1 MEQPTKTDTKL
12 SIKESKRK
20 GKKGKS
26 GRLQDNTEV
35 KINKNTNDLK
45 EEICQEEYSDG
56 SDNLKKS
63 EDKTTISDQFSDQLG
78 FNSEENLNPKDDDFH
93 EADQMGSTDIHL
105 FEKCDDDKIEICN
118 QLLDNV
124 RLDDDQNSKEYCSQN
139 DLTKE
144 KTIHVDK
151 KYSYKDDICDELS
164 TSSTDETVILDEVL
178 DSNEQTSPDSHSS
191 QQKDTKAENTKP
203 SGNTNIVLVSTNHLS
218 LARPECVKANDT
230 KETLEESLD
239 MSTSDMVNTLKYA

>member
-1 MEQPTKTDTKL
+1 MEQPTKTETRSSK
-12 SIKESKRK
+12 KEGKRK

-26 GRLQDNTEV
+26 GQLQDNTEV

-56 SDNLKKS
+56 GDNLKKS
-63 EDKTTISDQFSDQLG
+63 EDKTRISDKLG
-78 FNSEENLNPKDDDFH
+78 FNSEEHLNPKDDDFH
-93 EADQMGSTDIHL
+93 EADQIGSTDIHL

-124 RLDDDQNSKEYCSQN
+124 GLDDDQNSKENYSQN

-151 KYSYKDDICDELS
+151 KYSYNDDICDKLS

-178 DSNEQTSPDSHSS
+178 DSNEQAPPDNYSS
-191 QQKDTKAENTKP
+191 QPKDTKTENTKP
-203 SGNTNIVLVSTNHLS
+203 SGNTNIVLAGANHLS
-218 LARPECVKANDT
+218 SGRPEYVKANDT
-230 KETLEESLD
+230 QETLEESLD
-239 MSTSDMVNTLKYA
+239 MSTSDMVNTLKYT